1 MHAEQKKFLD
11 QHHRT
16 SEWHGRSENR
26 SQMLKGFAFD
36 GSELRGWTLERVLRD
51 EIARTVAIRSLW
63 RRGKSTDELLAV
75 DVFEC
80 SSIKAAHDQV
90 LEALSNVESNA
101 IERQPGKI
109 AFGDVTFALG
119 ETMVLFARAN
129 MVVWVRNAGLKVVAV
144 NQVARTLDSVLSRR
158 LKSLQKR

>member
-11 QHHRT
+11 KHHRA

-26 SQMLKGFAFD
+26 SQMLKGFVFD

-101 IERQPGKI
+101 VERQAGKI

-119 ETMVLFARAN
+119 DTMVLFARAN

-144 NQVARTLDSVLSRR
+144 NQVARTLDALLSRR